1 MKKPDNEDIEENIEE
16 KENDLTEENSSS
28 EDEVSVDD
36 SSDDEPEDK
45 PAKKAAPAANKQG
58 SNKKAIIIE
67 IALAAVAVIVI
78 IVAIVLRQ
86 KQNADSS
93 GNQNGDISISTGQ
106 DGSELAAI
114 DNSILF
120 STTPDVPA
128 MVQNESLD
136 YEALVADNK
145 MLKLKGSEG
154 QDVYVHNYLNSEYF
168 NEETKFDESQVDD
181 LIAKNVLINYLEP
194 VAVTRDTAEMY
205 DTVSINFAGS
215 MDGVAFAG
223 GTANDQE
230 LTIGVSAFIDGF
242 TEGIVGMK
250 VGETKDVHVTFPEEY
265 PNNPDLA
272 GKPAVFAIT
281 LNKIITGNKIPTLTD
296 EMASTYTG
304 GEITTAKE
312 LKDYFRKNQLSLVI
326 WDFID
331 TDFYLSSL
339 SDDAIL
345 SYYKK
350 IIDQI
355 DASSQQ
361 YQMSAEKL
369 VSMYYGIDIESYK
382 SEMMTEAVESMR
394 HSILYNAIAEKEG
407 ITVSEDDIAELAA
420 NYGYEGNVDGFK
432 SDYGEDVI
440 HDFIL
445 QDNLMTYFLTL
456 HK

>member
-1 MKKPDNEDIEENIEE
+1 MKKPENEDIEEKDVES
-16 KENDLTEENSSS
+16 TEENGPETEASDTVSSTD
-28 EDEVSVDD
+28 EDV
-36 SSDDEPEDK
+36 PEEK
-45 PAKKAAPAANKQG
+45 PKKDKQG
-58 SNKKAIIIE
+58 SNKKAIIFE
-67 IALAAVAVIVI
+67 IALAVVAVIVI

-86 KQNADSS
+86 KQNNEDPQDQA
-93 GNQNGDISISTGQ
+93 GDVTISTGEE
-106 DGSELAAI
+106 GSELVEI

-120 STTPDVPA
+120 STTPEIPA

-136 YEALVADNK
+136 YEALVAENK

-154 QDVYVHNYLNSEYF
+154 QDVYVHNYLNSDYF
-168 NEETKFDESQVDD
+168 NEETQFDESQVDD
-181 LIAKNVLINYLEP
+181 LITKNVLANYLEP
-194 VAVTRDTAEMY
+194 VEVTRDTAEMY

-215 MDGVAFAG
+215 MNGVAFEG

-281 LNKIITGNKIPTLTD
+281 LNAIINGNKAPALTD
-296 EMASTYTG
+296 EIASSYTG
-304 GEITTAKE
+304 GEMSTAKE
-312 LKDYFRKNQLSLVI
+312 LKEYFRKNQLSMVI

-355 DASSQQ
+355 DTSSKQ
-361 YQMSAEKL
+361 YQMSAETL

-407 ITVSEDDIAELAA
+407 ITVSEDDIAKLAA
-420 NYGYEGNVDGFK
+420 TYGYEGKVDDFK
-432 SDYGEDVI
+432 SAYGEDVI
-440 HDFIL
+440 HDYLL
-445 QDNLMTYFLTL
+445 QDNMMTYFLTL